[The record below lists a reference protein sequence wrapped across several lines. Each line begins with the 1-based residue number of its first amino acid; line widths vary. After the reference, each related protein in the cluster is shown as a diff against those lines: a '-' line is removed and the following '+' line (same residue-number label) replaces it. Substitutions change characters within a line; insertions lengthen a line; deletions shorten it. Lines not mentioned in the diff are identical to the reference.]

1 MSLEVDV
8 QHRFGEFALDA
19 RFASAGRA
27 SAFFG
32 RSGSGK
38 TSLVYVI
45 AGLVRP
51 ERGRVVVS
59 GEVLVDTERRIF
71 VPSHR
76 RRIGCVF
83 QDGRLFPHLTVR
95 QNLLYGA
102 WFSGVR
108 ERSSPL
114 AQVVELLGLD
124 ALLARRPDRL
134 SGGEQQRVAIGR
146 ALLASPRLLLM
157 DEPLA
162 SLDRQRKAEI
172 LPYLE
177 RLRDEIRIPI
187 VYVSHSVFEVA
198 RLADTLILFSSGHI
212 EGAGPTAE
220 MIERFGLGRRPELD
234 PSDLDDLAPA
244 ALRT

>member
-1 MSLEVDV
+1 VSLEVDV
-8 QHRFGEFALDA
+8 QHRFGDFALDA
-19 RFASAGRA
+19 RFASQGRV

-38 TSLVYVI
+38 TSLVHVI

-51 ERGRVVVS
+51 EKGRVVVR
-59 GEVLVDTERRIF
+59 GQVLVDTEQRIF

-102 WFSGVR
+102 RVAPR
-108 ERSSPL
+108 AERSSQL
-114 AQVVELLGLD
+114 AQVVALLGIE
-124 ALLARRPDRL
+124 ALLARRPDAL
-134 SGGEQQRVAIGR
+134 SGGEKQRVAIGR
-146 ALLASPRLLLM
+146 ALLATPQLLLM

-162 SLDRQRKAEI
+162 SLDRDRKAEI

-177 RLRDEIRIPI
+177 RLRDEIQVPMI
-187 VYVSHSVFEVA
+187 YVSHSVAEVA
-198 RLADTLILFSSGHI
+198 RLADTLIVFSAGRVA
-212 EGAGPTAE
+212 GCGPTQE
-220 MIERFGLGRRPELD
+220 LIERFDLARATDSE
-234 PSDLDDLAPA
+234 DLD
-244 ALRT
+244 ALHPRARSGA

>member
-1 MSLEVDV
+1 MSLEVDIE
-8 QHRFGEFALDA
+8 HRFGAFALTA
-19 RFASAGRA
+19 RFASDGRV

-32 RSGSGK
+32 RSGAGK
-38 TSLVYVI
+38 TSLMHVI

-51 ERGRVVVS
+51 ERGRVVVD
-59 GEVLVDTERRIF
+59 GQILVDTEQGIF

-102 WFSGVR
+102 WFARRR
-108 ERSSPL
+108 ERAGAL
-114 AQVVELLGLD
+114 AHVGELLGIE
-124 ALLARRPDRL
+124 ALLSRRPGQL

-146 ALLASPRLLLM
+146 ALLASPQLLLM

-162 SLDRQRKAEI
+162 SLDRERKEEI

-177 RLRDEIRIPI
+177 RLRDEIRIPM
-187 VYVSHSVFEVA
+187 VYISHSLAEVA
-198 RLADTLILFSSGHI
+198 RLSDTLILLSAGRV
-212 EGAGPTAE
+212 EACGPTAE
-220 MIERFGLGRRPELD
+220 LIRRF
-234 PSDLDDLAPA
+234 DLARWPDLA
-244 ALRT
+244 WA